1 MQGHIKRAHRD
12 EVYVHIQK
20 HVMPREERNIQRVK
34 YIVTALYGD
43 ER

>member
-12 EVYVHIQK
+12 EVYGHKWKRVMHI
-20 HVMPREERNIQRVK
+20 EECNMQGVK

-43 ER
+43 E